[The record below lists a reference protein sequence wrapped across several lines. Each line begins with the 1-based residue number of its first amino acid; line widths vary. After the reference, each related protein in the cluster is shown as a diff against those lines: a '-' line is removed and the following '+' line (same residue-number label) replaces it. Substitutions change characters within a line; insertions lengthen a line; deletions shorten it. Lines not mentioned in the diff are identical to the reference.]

1 MQGSFRNNQIS
12 GLMVPM
18 KEGGVMDFYTLVLRK
33 SGGYWVA
40 LCLENGLVGQGD
52 TKEGAV
58 EKLKEAIVSFE
69 DVRKSEAD
77 IYSAPISIKELH
89 EFLSIEG
96 VEPVL
101 EPFELRAVY
110 A

>member
-1 MQGSFRNNQIS
+1 
-12 GLMVPM
+12 
-18 KEGGVMDFYTLVLRK
+18 MDFYTLVLRE

-69 DVRKSEAD
+69 DVRIDEAD
-77 IYSAPISIKELH
+77 IYSAPLSVKELH
-89 EFLSIEG
+89 EFLTVEG

>member
-1 MQGSFRNNQIS
+1 
-12 GLMVPM
+12 
-18 KEGGVMDFYTLVLRK
+18 MDFYTLVLRK
-33 SGGYWVA
+33 SGAYWVA

-58 EKLKEAIVSFE
+58 EKLKDAIVSFE
-69 DVRKSEAD
+69 DVRRDQAE
-77 IYSAPISIKELH
+77 IYSAPLSVKELH
-89 EFLSIEG
+89 EFLTVEG
-96 VEPVL
+96 AEPIL

>member
-1 MQGSFRNNQIS
+1 
-12 GLMVPM
+12 
-18 KEGGVMDFYTLVLRK
+18 MDFYTVVFRK

-58 EKLKEAIVSFE
+58 ERLKEAITSFE
-69 DVRKSEAD
+69 EVRKREED
-77 IYSAPISIKELH
+77 IYAAPISIKELH
-89 EFLSIEG
+89 EFLTVEA
-96 VEPVL
+96 VEPVS

>member
-1 MQGSFRNNQIS
+1 
-12 GLMVPM
+12 
-18 KEGGVMDFYTLVLRK
+18 MDFYTLVLRR

-52 TKEGAV
+52 TKERAV
-58 EKLKEAIVSFE
+58 EKLKEAITSFE

-77 IYSAPISIKELH
+77 IHSAPVSIKELH

-96 VEPVL
+96 IEPVL
-101 EPFELRAVY
+101 SA
-110 A
+110 

>member
-1 MQGSFRNNQIS
+1 
-12 GLMVPM
+12 
-18 KEGGVMDFYTLVLRK
+18 MDFYTLVLRK

-52 TKEGAV
+52 KKEGAV
-58 EKLKEAIVSFE
+58 EKLKDAIVSFE
-69 DVRKSEAD
+69 DVRRNEAD
-77 IYSAPISIKELH
+77 ICGAPLSVKELH
-89 EFLSIEG
+89 EFLTIEG

-101 EPFELRAVY
+101 ERFELRAVY